1 MFFPNV
7 HVYVQYQE
15 IHAKHKKNKEP
26 HYLAV
31 QFWPAVQVGIKFY
44 CNYLNGNQDKQI
56 ILLYFII
63 IFSLGESKSLQFLFL
78 FFFFFRHVSLMP
90 NNGFLNVFSFKVAA
104 YIDSKQER
112 TLVLLKYK

>member
-31 QFWPAVQVGIKFY
+31 QFWLAVQVGKKFY

-63 IFSLGESKSLQFLFL
+63 IFSLGESKSLQFH
-78 FFFFFRHVSLMP
+78 FFFFKYVLLMP
-90 NNGFLNVFSFKVAA
+90 NNVFLNVFSFKVAA